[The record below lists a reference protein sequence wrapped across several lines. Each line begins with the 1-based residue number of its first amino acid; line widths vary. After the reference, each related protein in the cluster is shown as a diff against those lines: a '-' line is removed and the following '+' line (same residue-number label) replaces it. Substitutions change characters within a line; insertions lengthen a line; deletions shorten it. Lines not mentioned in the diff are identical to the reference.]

1 LLLEVPLSV
10 DRPLIKKRPFFRWRQ
25 REAGFQCKAQ
35 KPGAKG
41 SKTARVRKT
50 SSSVV
55 SRRFSTI
62 ETSFGKEIENRRPW
76 DPQYSVLSAGGR
88 EAAVGTEKIPWRKK
102 TDHAHDARPGSP

>member
-1 LLLEVPLSV
+1 ML
-10 DRPLIKKRPFFRWRQ
+10 DRPLIKKGLFFAGGSERPASNARL
-25 REAGFQCKAQ
+25 K

-41 SKTARVRKT
+41 SRTARVRKT

-55 SRRFSTI
+55 SRRFSTN

-76 DPQYSVLSAGGR
+76 DPQYSVLAAGGR
-88 EAAVGTEKIPWRKK
+88 EAAVGTEKRPWRKK